1 MNQGPACSLCFSGK
15 HCSLCSRKLTAVY
28 ARRHILITT
37 HCSSSSLKNCINESV
52 TLRHTFLKSNF
63 TFQGFLMIKLAVRQ
77 SFLSLYYIVIR
88 SKKNQQILMKN
99 LLNARLS
106 ICHTI
111 SCQCKFL
118 PLPILP

>member
-1 MNQGPACSLCFSGK
+1 MNQVPACSLCFSAK
-15 HCSLCSRKLTAVY
+15 HCGLCSRRLTTVY
-28 ARRHILITT
+28 ARRHTLITT
-37 HCSSSSLKNCINESV
+37 HYSSSSLKNCINESF
-52 TLRHTFLKSNF
+52 TLRPKFLKSSF
-63 TFQGFLMIKLAVRQ
+63 TFQGFLMIILAVRQ
-77 SFLSLYYIVIR
+77 SFLSLYYILMR
-88 SKKNQQILMKN
+88 SKKKSTNIDEN